1 MPIGQQQE
9 DSMAI
14 AFLFAS
20 VVLVGVGFSLTVQRV
35 RVSGRDIAWL
45 SSTPDTPPAQAAV
58 YGRYLER
65 HRRHR
70 LAGGLAGTFFAVL
83 VGIRYYGSVSISIGQ
98 GNPLADVL
106 FCGLAGVLVGALSAE
121 SFRLSEPQS
130 TTVVASLANR
140 SIRVD
145 PRLGHLARG
154 LAAAAI
160 LVGVV
165 IAATGH
171 GFDAFAVAVA
181 GLGIA
186 GVAEATRRAIADRR
200 RPVLSEAA
208 RDVDAT
214 IRSFA
219 FRSVAL
225 LQLAAAV
232 LVAGWVVSKAPFD
245 DAVALQLL
253 QFVAVMGCL
262 VATIVLLHR
271 AAPRPP
277 RGWGVERLS

>member
-1 MPIGQQQE
+1 MAVAFFFAALVLAAGIG
-9 DSMAI
+9 
-14 AFLFAS
+14 FY
-20 VVLVGVGFSLTVQRV
+20 VTVGGV
-35 RVSGRDIAWL
+35 RVTGRDIAWL
-45 SSTPDTPPAQAAV
+45 SSAPHTPPAEAAV

-70 LAGGLAGTFFAVL
+70 LAGGLAGAFFAVV
-83 VGIRYYGSVSISIGQ
+83 VGIRYYGSVSIGIGQ

-130 TTVVASLANR
+130 TTVVASLADR
-140 SIRVD
+140 GIHVD
-145 PRLGHLARG
+145 PRIGHVARG
-154 LAAAAI
+154 LAVAI
-160 LVGVV
+160 VPVGAVL
-165 IAATGH
+165 AATGN
-171 GFDAFAVAVA
+171 GFDSLAVAVA
-181 GLGIA
+181 GLGVCGI
-186 GVAEATRRAIADRR
+186 AEATRRAIADRR

-208 RDVDAT
+208 RAIDVA

-219 FRSVAL
+219 ARSVGL

-232 LVAGWVVSKAPFD
+232 LVTGWVASKAAFN
-245 DAVALQLL
+245 DAVALQVV
-253 QFVAVMGCL
+253 QFVVVMGCL
-262 VATIVLLHR
+262 LATIVLLHR

>member
-1 MPIGQQQE
+1 
-9 DSMAI
+9 MAL

-20 VVLVGVGFSLTVQRV
+20 LVLVAGVGFYVTVGGARV
-35 RVSGRDIAWL
+35 TGRDIAWL
-45 SSTPDTPPAQAAV
+45 SSTAHTPPAEAAV

-70 LAGGLAGTFFAVL
+70 LGGGLAGTFFAVV
-83 VGIRYYGSVSISIGQ
+83 VGIRYYGSVSIGIGQ

-106 FCGLAGVLVGALSAE
+106 FCGLTGVLVGALSAE

-130 TTVVASLANR
+130 TTVVASLASR
-140 SIRVD
+140 GFHVD
-145 PRLGHLARG
+145 PRLGHVARG
-154 LAAAAI
+154 LAAAAVP
-160 LVGVV
+160 VGAVV
-165 IAATGH
+165 AATGN
-171 GFDAFAVAVA
+171 GFDALAVAVA
-181 GLGIA
+181 GLGVA
-186 GVAEATRRAIADRR
+186 GIAEATHRAIANRR
-200 RPVLSEAA
+200 RLVLSEAA
-208 RDVDAT
+208 RTVDVT

-219 FRSVAL
+219 ARSVAL

-232 LVAGWVVSKAPFD
+232 LVTGWVASKAQFD

-253 QFVAVMGCL
+253 QFVIVMSCL

>member
-1 MPIGQQQE
+1 
-9 DSMAI
+9 MAI

-20 VVLVGVGFSLTVQRV
+20 LVLVAGVGFYVTVEGV
-35 RVSGRDIAWL
+35 RVTGRDIAWL
-45 SSTPDTPPAQAAV
+45 SATAHTPPAEAAV

-70 LAGGLAGTFFAVL
+70 LAGGLAGVFFAV
-83 VGIRYYGSVSISIGQ
+83 VIGIRYYGSVSIGIGQ

-106 FCGLAGVLVGALSAE
+106 FCGLAGVLIGALSAE

-130 TTVVASLANR
+130 TTVVASLADR
-140 SIRVD
+140 GIRVD
-145 PRLGHLARG
+145 PRLGQVARG
-154 LAAAAI
+154 LAAAAM
-160 LVGVV
+160 LVGAVV
-165 IAATGH
+165 AATGN
-171 GFDAFAVAVA
+171 GYDAVAVA
-181 GLGIA
+181 LAGLGVA
-186 GVAEATRRAIADRR
+186 GTAEATRRAIADRR

-208 RDVDAT
+208 RAVDVT

-219 FRSVAL
+219 ARSVAL

-232 LVAGWVVSKAPFD
+232 LVAGWVTSKTPFG
-245 DAVALQLL
+245 DAVAMQLS
-253 QFVAVMGCL
+253 QFVIVMGCL

-277 RGWGVERLS
+277 RGWGVERLL